1 MKQITIKS
9 LKDINTKIESY
20 FKKYNK
26 IPETVYWI
34 RKRKIDTKTH
44 QLGNFIYVINK
55 KWADLWRKSKGI

>member
-1 MKQITIKS
+1 MNKITIKS

-55 KWADLWRKSKGI
+55 KRE